1 MKFDSP
7 NPNIAWCPGCG
18 NHLILKALKQA
29 LEELN
34 FTPQN
39 TVLVS
44 GIGQAAKLPQYINAN
59 YFNGL
64 HGRAI
69 PVATGI
75 KAANKELNV
84 ILISGD
90 GDIYG
95 EGGNHFIHAIRK
107 NTDITVMVCDNM
119 VYGLTKG
126 QASPTSSADFKT
138 KMQPDGVKDTP
149 FNPISTAIAGDIAFV
164 GRAFCQDIE
173 QTKELMKQAITHKG
187 FSLLDIFQPCVTF
200 NKINTF
206 PWFRE
211 NTYYL
216 EGEFDRLHA
225 FEKSIQMDKLP
236 LGVFYKTDKPTFEE
250 NLPSPLYKNQIQE
263 EKVQK
268 LIQNYLADNK

>member
-1 MKFDSP
+1 MKFD
-7 NPNIAWCPGCG
+7 NENKNIAWCPGCG
-18 NHLILKALKQA
+18 NYLVLQALKAA

-44 GIGQAAKLPQYINAN
+44 GIGQAAKLPQYVNAN

-84 ILISGD
+84 IVISGD

-107 NTDITVMVCDNM
+107 NSDITVMVCDNM

-126 QASPTSSADFKT
+126 QASPTSSSGYVT
-138 KMQPDGVKDTP
+138 KMQPYGVKDEA
-149 FNPISTAIAGDIAFV
+149 FNPISTAIAGNISFV
-164 GRAFCQDIE
+164 ARAFCQDIE

-200 NKINTF
+200 NKVNTYQ
-206 PWFRE
+206 WFKQ
-211 NTYYL
+211 NTYYM
-216 EGEFDRLHA
+216 EGEFDKLKG
-225 FEKSIQMDKLP
+225 FEKSIELEKLP
-236 LGVFYKTDKPTFEE
+236 LGVFFKTDRPTFEDD
-250 NLPSPLYKNQIQE
+250 LPSPLYKNDFDE
-263 EKVQK
+263 EKLK
-268 LIQNYLADNK
+268 NLAKTYIIN